1 MTAAAMEGD
10 REMCL
15 EAGMDDYITKPVR
28 AEAIEEVLSRWITTS
43 APGDAASTVTA
54 GETHAEAG
62 GGVADTDGDASPSHE
77 ADADT
82 ANSGTLDEARIA
94 TLRDLDGGDGT
105 LLGMLV
111 DEYDRD
117 TRIQIDRLH
126 AALAEG
132 DPHTVERCAH
142 TVKGASA
149 NIGAM
154 RLADLCRELESLG
167 RAGALGEAPA
177 ILDRVETEFDKVR
190 HALGVVV
197 ARS

>member
-28 AEAIEEVLSRWITTS
+28 ADAIEEVLARWITTRP
-43 APGDAASTVTA
+43 AGATA
-54 GETHAEAG
+54 GPAAADDAHARTGEAAGDEGSPSASAEA
-62 GGVADTDGDASPSHE
+62 ADDTPDA
-77 ADADT
+77 
-82 ANSGTLDEARIA
+82 GTLDEARIA

-105 LLGMLV
+105 LLSMLV

-126 AALAEG
+126 AAVAEG